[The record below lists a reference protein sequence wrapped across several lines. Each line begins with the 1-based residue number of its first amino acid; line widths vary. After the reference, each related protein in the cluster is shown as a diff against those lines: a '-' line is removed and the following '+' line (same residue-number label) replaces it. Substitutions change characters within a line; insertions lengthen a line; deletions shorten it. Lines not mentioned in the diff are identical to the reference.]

1 MVHTIFSDKNCFMPS
16 VTIDGK
22 GGHELKL
29 EKKMGQ
35 FFLVLTPCLQK
46 LPKKTMASAEI

>member
-1 MVHTIFSDKNCFMPS
+1 MLS

-35 FFLVLTPCLQK
+35 FFLVLMLWLQK
-46 LPKKTMASAEI
+46 LPKRKLWLVLKFDDI